1 MVTGLED
8 VKHSAD
14 MYRTNMGLLAVH
26 SAKTTPNITLV
37 ACHLITVSFTLL
49 F

>member
-8 VKHSAD
+8 VEHSVD
-14 MYRTNMGLLAVH
+14 TYRTNMGLSAAH
-26 SAKTTPNITLV
+26 SAKTTNRTLV